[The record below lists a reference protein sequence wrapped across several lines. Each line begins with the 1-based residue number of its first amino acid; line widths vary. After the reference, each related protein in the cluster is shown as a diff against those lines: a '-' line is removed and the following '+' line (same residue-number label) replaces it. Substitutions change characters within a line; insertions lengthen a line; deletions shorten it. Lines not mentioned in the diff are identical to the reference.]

1 VLRAAGRE
9 LLDDRVESIGELEE
23 NFRDIERANRFL
35 GGLTAVRAA
44 LRSLEPETILDVG
57 CGSAD
62 IGLALVRDAR
72 RLGRT
77 LQVTCL
83 DASPEVLEI
92 ARRRSP
98 NESSLSFVRGDGS
111 ALPFGD
117 ASFDVVM
124 CNLTLHHCD
133 PPAAPALL
141 RELRR
146 VARITPLVTDLRRSR
161 VAWAGASIL
170 AALFTRNRLT
180 RHDGPLSVLRAYTPP
195 EAVQFAREA
204 GWRNPRVTPAPFY
217 RMVLTDG

>member
-62 IGLALVRDAR
+62 IGRALVRDAR
-72 RLGRT
+72 RRGHT
-77 LQVTCL
+77 LHVTCL
-83 DASPEVLEI
+83 DANPEVLEI
-92 ARRRSP
+92 ARRRQQNSAM
-98 NESSLSFVRGDGS
+98 SFVRGDGGG
-111 ALPFGD
+111 LPFED

-133 PPAAPALL
+133 PEVAPALL

-146 VARITPLVTDLRRSR
+146 VAKVAPLVTDLRRSR
-161 VAWAGASIL
+161 TAWAGASIL

-180 RHDGPLSVLRAYTPP
+180 RHDAPLSVLRAYTPP
-195 EAVQFAREA
+195 EALQLAREA
-204 GWRNPRVTPAPFY
+204 GWRNPRVNLAPFY
-217 RMVLTDG
+217 RMVLTDA

>member
-1 VLRAAGRE
+1 MLRAAGRE
-9 LLDDRVESIGELEE
+9 LLDDPVESIGELEE

-44 LRSLEPETILDVG
+44 LRSLEPETIVDVG
-57 CGSAD
+57 CGSGD
-62 IGLALVRDAR
+62 IGYALVRDAR
-72 RLGRT
+72 RRGRT
-77 LQVTCL
+77 LRVTCL
-83 DASPEVLEI
+83 DASPDVLEI
-92 ARRRSP
+92 ARRRSQDDGA
-98 NESSLSFVRGDGS
+98 LSFVRGDGS
-111 ALPFGD
+111 MLPFED

-133 PPAAPALL
+133 PRLAQTLL

-180 RHDGPLSVLRAYTPP
+180 RHDAPLSVLRAYTPP
-195 EAVQFAREA
+195 EALQLAREA
-204 GWRNPRVTPAPFY
+204 GWRNPRVTLAPFY